1 MNLSQKNDLFSRF
14 LAQWDRE
21 YRQVK
26 GIIKYLNSYPQLP
39 EKIELNL
46 MDDTE
51 LDASQLEWVSLVAR
65 FEHPLEKEF
74 FRSCWVPISKQGMH
88 CFIDLSSTTFAL
100 FHTHYF
106 PFEPWGWFKQQLF
119 TDISVLLHSPEDRSV
134 NLDEIIAKSKEDLA
148 AGMRRMQQK
157 REVLGLSEKLSFVLP
172 DAAYLFDGW
181 DPSNCILDDKTLKIE
196 NINRNFIGLL
206 PLNTEIRIT
215 DFTSEYYSFEEI
227 AEKVKN
233 VNSLVYA
240 IRNCIDRNQSYFR
253 AEFSDGSGTIEW
265 QDGELTITNTDGL
278 LLENLQSKFNEL
290 YDSYK
295 NMQKITDDSE

>member
-39 EKIELNL
+39 EKVELNL
-46 MDDTE
+46 LDDTE

-74 FRSCWVPISKQGMH
+74 FRSYWVPVSKQGMY
-88 CFIDLSSTTFAL
+88 CFIDLSSTTFEL
-100 FHTHYF
+100 FHTHYY

-119 TDISVLLHSPEDRSV
+119 PDISVLLHAPEVRSV
-134 NLDEIIAKSKEDLA
+134 NLDEIMAKSKEDLA

-157 REVLGLSEKLSFVLP
+157 RDELGLSGKLSFDLP

-181 DPSNCILDDKTLKIE
+181 DSSNCSLDGKTLKIE

-206 PLNTEIRIT
+206 PLNTEVRIT

-253 AEFSDGSGTIEW
+253 AEFSDGSGCIEW
-265 QDGELTITNTDGL
+265 QAGEITIKNTDDSL
-278 LLENLQSKFNEL
+278 LQNLYAKFHDL

-295 NMQKITDDSE
+295 NIQTRNDVSE